1 MNRRDFAIGMMLTP
15 LATTLVHAAADVVE
29 GKDYMPLQKPVPVAI
44 PGKLEVIEF
53 FGYWCPHCY
62 AFEDKLEAW
71 VKALPADVN
80 FRRIPVA
87 WQDAHV
93 PYQKLFYAL
102 ESMGV
107 KSDIHAKVFK
117 AVHDQHLRLDS
128 DASFEAFA
136 TAIGVDKVK
145 LIDAAKSF
153 SVATKIRAVSQQLA
167 SYQIEGVPTLVING
181 KYATSPETAKGE
193 TQALQVVDV
202 LIQKARSK
210 R

>member
-15 LATTLVHAAADVVE
+15 LAGTLVHAATEVIE
-29 GKDYMPLQKPVPVAI
+29 GKDYLPLQKSVPVAM

-62 AFEDKLEAW
+62 AFEAKLEAW
-71 VKALPADVN
+71 VKTLPADVN

-87 WQDAHV
+87 WQDMHV
-93 PYQKLFYAL
+93 PYQKLFYGL

-107 KSDIHAKVFK
+107 KSDVHAKVFR

-128 DASFEAFA
+128 DANLAAFA
-136 TAIGVDKVK
+136 AAIGVDNVK
-145 LIDAAKSF
+145 LLEAVKSF

-193 TQALQVVDV
+193 DQALQVVDA
-202 LIQKARSK
+202 LLQKARSK